1 MQKHF
6 LCRYEDLNEG
16 DSKGF
21 ALGGKTSEHNGI
33 GMSNVFA
40 VKKGGEIFAYKNTC
54 PHRGINLEWQP
65 DQFLDSEKAL
75 IQCASHGALFEIST
89 GECIAGPCAGD
100 ALTPV
105 PVEYAQDGLYVL
117 LAD

>member
-6 LCRYEDLNEG
+6 LCRYEDLTEG

-21 ALGGKTSEHNGI
+21 SLGDSSA
-33 GMSNVFA
+33 GMDNVFA
-40 VKKGGEIFAYKNTC
+40 VKKGGEVFAYKNVC

-75 IQCASHGALFEIST
+75 IQCASHGALFEIQT

-117 LAD
+117 LAN